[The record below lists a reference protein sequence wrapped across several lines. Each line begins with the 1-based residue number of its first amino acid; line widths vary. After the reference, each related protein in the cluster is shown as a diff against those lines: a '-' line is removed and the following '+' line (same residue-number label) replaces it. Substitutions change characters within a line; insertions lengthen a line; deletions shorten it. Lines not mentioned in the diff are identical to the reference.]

1 MIIGHRGA
9 MGYRTENTLSSFQY
23 AMELKLSMMEL
34 DVQMSRDGQLVVF
47 HDRTLERLA
56 TKSGQISDYSLEELQ
71 KMALPDGEKIPS
83 LEEVFAMA
91 SGKIRLNLEIK
102 MQNISDKLSASIRD
116 YLSHYS
122 LKVEDV
128 VVSSFD
134 HRELLRFQSL
144 LPEVPLAVLYYG
156 IPVSLDDV
164 FSRMNPLAVN
174 LGLEFL
180 DVALVKE
187 IHSTGRVVNVY
198 TVNEE
203 SDFRLVENYGV
214 DGIFTNYPERFLT
227 RS

>member
-34 DVQMSRDGQLVVF
+34 DVQMSKDGQLVVF
-47 HDRTLERLA
+47 HDRTLERLT
-56 TKSGQISDYSLEELQ
+56 TKRGQISDYSMEELQ
-71 KMALPDGEKIPS
+71 KMILPGGEKIPS
-83 LEEVFAMA
+83 LEEVFALA
-91 SGKIRLNLEIK
+91 RGKIKLNLEIK
-102 MQNISDKLSASIRD
+102 MQKISGKLSSSIRD

-144 LPEVPLAVLYYG
+144 LPEVPVAVLYYG
-156 IPVSLDDV
+156 IPVSLNEV
-164 FSRMNPLAVN
+164 FYRMNPSAVN

-180 DVALVKE
+180 DAALVEE
-187 IHSTGRVVNVY
+187 IHSAGRVVNVY
-198 TVNEE
+198 TVNDE
-203 SDFRLVENYGV
+203 SDFQLIKNYGV
-214 DGIFTNYPERFLT
+214 DGIFTNYPERFLN